1 MYNYSRQERC
11 YTTTKLSSQHMRL
24 TCSHR
29 GAPRFATLCLPFFLA
44 LMGASALKIISPGIS
59 DDQYQS
65 KESKVKTQ
73 VSQNGLALYIEI
85 EK

>member
-1 MYNYSRQERC
+1 MLHHNQTQQSAHE
-11 YTTTKLSSQHMRL
+11 THVLSPWRPEIRHPLS
-24 TCSHR
+24 
-29 GAPRFATLCLPFFLA
+29 PFFLA